1 MFKGLGKLFLIR
13 PGLLT
18 EEEREF
24 YSDLGFENFIFFK
37 EHFEGDFE
45 SYLNRL
51 EGSSKRLNLL
61 AVDQEGG
68 RVCRIKGDFESP
80 LDMAKRAEKEGS
92 QVFRAWAEKIAETLR
107 SYRLN
112 LNLSPV
118 VDRGQEDTPEFLRG
132 RTYGCDPER
141 IIHLASLFIEEHKKR
156 GLKTCLKHFPGL
168 FEVTLDP
175 HRELPLKKNIYRE
188 DLLPFIKLAPKTDFI
203 MTTHLLASELDHNF
217 PVTFSERAIDF
228 LRKELEFRGGIL
240 TDDLSMGALKSF
252 HLSERIVFSL
262 VSGHNL
268 LIYCGPYG
276 ELREALFECKE
287 EFEKSQILKEK
298 IQESLTILGRY

>member
-1 MFKGLGKLFLIR
+1 MFKNFGKLLLIR
-13 PGLLT
+13 PGSLS

-24 YSDLGFENFIFFK
+24 YRDLGIENFIFFK
-37 EHFEGDFE
+37 EHFEGDFH
-45 SYLNRL
+45 SYLNQL
-51 EGSSKRLNLL
+51 ESLKKLSLL

-80 LDMAKRAEKEGS
+80 LEIAKRAEKEGF
-92 QVFRAWAEKIAETLR
+92 QVFKVWAEKIAETLR

-118 VDRGQEDTPEFLRG
+118 VDRGQEDTPEFLKG
-132 RTYGCDPER
+132 RTYGSDPER
-141 IIHLASLFIEEHKKR
+141 IIHLASLFIEEHKQR

-175 HRELPLKKNIYRE
+175 HKELPIKKKIYRE
-188 DLLPFIKLAPKTDFI
+188 DLLPFVELAPKTGFI
-203 MTTHLLASELDHNF
+203 MTTHLLALELDHTY
-217 PVTFSERAIDF
+217 PVTFSERAIHF
-228 LRKELEFRGGIL
+228 LRKEFEFRGVIL

-252 HLSERIVFSL
+252 HLSERIVLSL

-268 LIYCGPYG
+268 LIYCGPFE
-276 ELREALFECKE
+276 ELREALFESKSE
-287 EFEKSQILKEK
+287 IEKSQILQEK
-298 IQESLTILGRY
+298 IRESLTILARY